1 MSGVAFLGPRGS
13 FCEAAMRAL
22 LDGQPKPRATDT
34 WEQVAAES
42 VHAAL
47 DLLRDGI
54 VEAAVVPIENSVEGA
69 VTFTLDALAQ
79 GGNLVIVD
87 EVVLPVR
94 FALMGRPGCRLAD
107 VTAIATHPHA
117 HAQVRGWL
125 AENLPGVPVLPALS
139 TAAAAAGLSGEHPG
153 YDAAVAQQ
161 LAADIY
167 GLDVLASDIGD
178 TADATTRFVMVRRPG
193 ALPAPTGADKTT
205 LTLFIHQH
213 RPGALLAILNEFAVR
228 GVNLTRIESRPTRT
242 ALGDY
247 YFSVDIEGHIEDAR
261 VAEALMGLHRVC
273 LDVRFLGSYP
283 RHDGQQPVLDPGV
296 TDSAYAEAREWLR
309 SLTDGR
315 GAGLGDDAGRDG
327 S

>member
-1 MSGVAFLGPRGS
+1 MHVAFLGPRGS

-22 LDGQPKPRATDT
+22 LGAQQAGSEGQA
-34 WEQVAAES
+34 WQEVAADS

-47 DLLRDGI
+47 DLLRDGT
-54 VEAAVVPIENSVEGA
+54 VDAAVVPIENSVEGA

-79 GGNLVIVD
+79 GENLVIVD

-94 FALMGRPGCRLAD
+94 FALLAPPGRRIVEVAA
-107 VTAIATHPHA
+107 VATHPHA

-125 AENLPGVPVLPALS
+125 TRHLPGVPVLPALS
-139 TAAAAAGLSGEHPG
+139 TAAAAQGLLADHPG
-153 YDAAVAQQ
+153 YDAAVAQE
-161 LAADIY
+161 LAAEIY

-193 ALPAPTGADKTT
+193 RIPPPTGADKTT

-228 GVNLTRIESRPTRT
+228 GVNLTRIESRPTRK

-247 YFSVDIEGHIEDAR
+247 YFSVDIEGHVEEAR

-283 RHDGQQPVLDPGV
+283 RHDGQLTVLDPGV
-296 TDSAYAEAREWLR
+296 TDPAYVEAREWLR
-309 SLTDGR
+309 SLTDGHQR
-315 GAGLGDDAGRDG
+315 GRK
-327 S
+327 SE